1 MTEEVNKAAAGKVL
15 TNSPESRH
23 HVIGIGASAGGL
35 EALSQFVAGLPR
47 QLDCVYVIAQHM
59 SPTHRSMMADILGRE
74 TRLPVREI
82 IDDEV
87 PGTDIIYIIPPG
99 TNLVFQKGRFHLTTP
114 SPEIAPKPS
123 INLLFQSM
131 AEEYDERAVGVILS
145 GTGSDGTR
153 GLRAIKAV
161 GGVTFVQV
169 PETAKYDGMPRS
181 AIDACL
187 ADRILSPD
195 QMGRELERLLR
206 FPGTMPEFEG
216 LEQRPAELTELF
228 DRVRQHTKIDFS
240 SYKLSTVQRR
250 LQRRMVATNTGTLA
264 AYLAYTDAHSKEL
277 DALAKETLISVTEF
291 FRDKDAFRALER
303 FGRELVP
310 RKQLGEEIRIWVVG
324 CATGEEAYS
333 LAILFSELI
342 AESGNKVRLQI
353 FATDIDNDALT
364 VARRGIYNQAAMAE
378 MPQEYI
384 GRYFQPSGNGFEPAK
399 SLRDCV
405 TFARQDITVDPPFL
419 RVDLVTCRNVMIY
432 FNAELQA
439 KVLSILRYA
448 LRDDGLLFLGRSE
461 TASQQESLFSAA
473 DRRARIFRPR
483 GQGRP
488 VSIGMAS
495 VGKLQRGQ
503 LKPLAH
509 VPRAVARSHDR
520 IFLNAVADC
529 FGPAMLMDAGFRI
542 LHSHGDLRRLI
553 TFPTGSPEMNLA
565 QLIVPEFANELLT
578 TLYRARR
585 RQVSAFSRK
594 RRVAALNGAV
604 WRLAIHPL
612 VSETDE
618 ELFLVAFEPAGKVR
632 AEAVEPGVALSSEQA
647 AQAESSEQAELA
659 EESAES
665 ELASTREHLQTLM
678 EEMAAS
684 SEEMQALNEEI
695 QAANEELQATNE
707 ELEASNE
714 ELQAT
719 NEELVSVNEESQI
732 KSAELAAI
740 NSEFESVYNTM
751 DFPVVV
757 FDPDLFLRRA
767 NGAATRSYDMPMS
780 SSGQHIN
787 RLKLPAYLGQIE
799 KHLGE
804 ALLSGRKES
813 FPAEADGQTYQV
825 FVTPVLNT
833 IGTPQGVVL
842 VVVDN
847 TDLVVAHAQI
857 QASQERLL
865 EIMNHSVS
873 LVWLKDAAGRYEF
886 ANQRFE
892 ELFGIRPSAIVG
904 KTDQQLFSAEI
915 AHFLRGKDLDTM
927 RTLAAVESVDE
938 LKLPTGSVWL
948 ESIRFPIFDQ
958 NGVVRAVC
966 TQASDITRRRHA
978 DEQLRLAAK
987 VFDRAGEAI
996 VITDPQGVIIT
1007 VNEAFTTVTGY
1018 LLEEVIGKTPNIL
1031 QSGQHSKEFYA
1042 AMWRSLAEQGS
1053 WQGEIYNRR
1062 KNGEIYPEWLTINS
1076 VKNDEGEISNYV
1088 SIFSD
1093 ITAIKS
1099 SQRRIEFLAT
1109 HDELTGLPNRSL
1121 LVDRLKHALS
1131 QAKRQEQR
1139 IAVLFIDLD
1148 NFKNINDT
1156 LGHDVGDILLKQA
1169 AERLQRCVR
1178 DSDTLARLG
1187 GDEFVA
1193 ILSDLSLEELNAA
1206 AGRVVDF
1213 LGASFR
1219 INEQNL
1225 YVSASIGISIF
1236 PEDGTDSATL
1246 LKAADTAMYRAKDR
1260 GRNQYQFFADEM
1272 KVVALQRMTLET
1284 GLRLAL
1290 DAGHLHMV
1298 YQPKVAL
1305 GSGVIVGGEALLR
1318 WTDPFLGV
1326 VSPATFIPVAEG
1338 CGLMAQIGERVFDLV
1353 LAQIVAW
1360 RAAGFEAPKIAINVS
1375 AHQLRD
1381 AQFVEKLAARL
1392 DAAGVPASAI
1402 LIELTESALVERIE
1416 VVRGMLQAL
1425 NALGIELSIDDF
1437 GTGYSSLAYL
1447 RKLPLNELKV
1457 DRSFVDGIADE
1468 PDDRSIAKA
1477 VIDMAHALGLRVVAE
1492 GVETE
1497 AQLAVLRAEGCEIVQ
1512 GFLLHRPLSPDDFS
1526 KAVGVSQQV

>member
-1 MTEEVNKAAAGKVL
+1 MDDTVSEK
-15 TNSPESRH
+15 SPSVGSRH

-59 SPTHRSMMADILGRE
+59 SPTHRSMMADILSRE
-74 TRLPVREI
+74 TKLPVREI
-82 IDDEV
+82 VHDEAPLLDV
-87 PGTDIIYIIPPG
+87 IYIVPPG
-99 TNLVFQKGRFHLTTP
+99 SNLAFQKGRFHLSTP

-123 INLLFQSM
+123 INVLFQSM
-131 AEEYDERAVGVILS
+131 AEEFDERAVGVILS

-181 AIDACL
+181 AIDACV
-187 ADRILSPD
+187 ADRILAPD
-195 QMGRELERLLR
+195 QIGRELERLVR
-206 FPGTMPEFEG
+206 FPGMIPEFESM
-216 LEQRPAELTELF
+216 EQRPTELSDLF
-228 DRVRQHTKIDFS
+228 ERVRLHTKIDFS

-250 LQRRMVATNTGTLA
+250 LQRRMIATETGTLG
-264 AYLAYTDAHSKEL
+264 AYLSYTEQHSEEL

-303 FGRELVP
+303 FAKELVHQ
-310 RKQLGEEIRIWVVG
+310 KQPDEELRVWVVG

-333 LAILFSELI
+333 LGILFLELI
-342 AESGNKVRLQI
+342 AESGKGLSLQI
-353 FATDIDNDALT
+353 FATDIDNDALA

-378 MPQEYI
+378 MPPEYI
-384 GRYFQPSGNGFEPAK
+384 GRYFQPSGNGFEPVKA
-399 SLRDCV
+399 LRDSV
-405 TFARQDITVDPPFL
+405 TFARQDIAADPPFL

-432 FNAELQA
+432 FNSELQT

-461 TASQQESLFSAA
+461 TVSQQEALFSAA

-483 GQGRP
+483 GQSRP
-488 VSIGMAS
+488 VSLS
-495 VGKLQRGQ
+495 KVVRGQ
-503 LKPLAH
+503 IKPMAEGFH
-509 VPRAVARSHDR
+509 PGQKTHDR
-520 IFLNAVADC
+520 IFYKAVADQL
-529 FGPAMLMDAGFRI
+529 GASMLIDAGFRI
-542 LHSHGDLRRLI
+542 LHSHGDVGRFI
-553 TFPTGSPEMNLA
+553 SFPSGSPEMNLA
-565 QLIVPEFANELLT
+565 QLIVPELANEVLT

-585 RQVSAFSRK
+585 RRSSAFSRK
-594 RRVAALNGAV
+594 RRIAALKNEV
-604 WRLAIHPL
+604 WRLAIHALDTGP
-612 VSETDE
+612 DN
-618 ELFLVAFEPAGKVR
+618 ELFLIVFESAQR
-632 AEAVEPGVALSSEQA
+632 ASLSSGEAEVEQEA
-647 AQAESSEQAELA
+647 GYQDEDSTQD
-659 EESAES
+659 

-684 SEEMQALNEEI
+684 NEEMQALNEEV

-740 NSEFESVYNTM
+740 NSEFESVYNTI

-757 FDPDLFLRRA
+757 FDTDLYLRRA
-767 NGAATRSYDMPMS
+767 NGVATRTYDLPLS
-780 SSGQHIN
+780 SSGQPIS
-787 RLKLPAYLGQIE
+787 RLKLPAYLDGID
-799 KHLGE
+799 KRLSE
-804 ALLSGRKES
+804 ALTTGRKES
-813 FPAEADGQTYQV
+813 FSAEHSERTYQV

-833 IGTPQGVVL
+833 VGTAQGVVL
-842 VVVDN
+842 VIIDN
-847 TDLVVAHAQI
+847 TDLVVAQEKI
-857 QASQERLL
+857 RESQERLL
-865 EIMNHSVS
+865 AIMNHSVS
-873 LVWLKDAAGRYEF
+873 IVSLKDANGRYEF
-886 ANQRFE
+886 VNQRFE
-892 ELFGIRPSAIVG
+892 EIFGIKALDATG

-915 AHFLRGKDLDTM
+915 SRLLRGADLDTM
-927 RTLAAVESVDE
+927 RKLDAVESTEE
-938 LKLPTGSVWL
+938 LSMPAGTIWL
-948 ESIRFPIFDQ
+948 ESVRFPIYDR

-966 TQASDITRRRHA
+966 TQANDVTRRRHA

-996 VITDPQGVIIT
+996 VITDAKATIIT
-1007 VNEAFTTVTGY
+1007 VNDAFTEVTGY
-1018 LLEEVIGKTPNIL
+1018 RLDEVIGKNPKLL
-1031 QSGQHSKEFYA
+1031 QSGHHSKEFYA
-1042 AMWRSLAEQGS
+1042 TMWRSLTEQGS

-1062 KNGEIYPEWLTINS
+1062 KNGDVYPEWLTINT
-1076 VKNDEGEISNYV
+1076 VKNEDDQVVNYV

-1093 ITAIKS
+1093 ITAIKT

-1131 QAKRQEQR
+1131 LAKRQKQK

-1148 NFKNINDT
+1148 HFKNINDS
-1156 LGHDVGDILLKQA
+1156 LGHDVGDVLLKQA
-1169 AERLQRCVR
+1169 TERLQRCVR

-1193 ILSDLSLEELNAA
+1193 VLVDVELEEVNTV
-1206 AGRVVDF
+1206 AGRIVDF
-1213 LGASFR
+1213 LGASFHV
-1219 INEQNL
+1219 NDQNL
-1225 YVSASIGISIF
+1225 FVSASIGISIF
-1236 PEDGTDSATL
+1236 PEDGDDSVSL
-1246 LKAADTAMYRAKDR
+1246 LKSADTAMYRAKGR

-1290 DAGHLHMV
+1290 DAGHLRMV
-1298 YQPKVAL
+1298 YQPKIDIRTRE
-1305 GSGVIVGGEALLR
+1305 IVGAEALLR
-1318 WTDPFLGV
+1318 WHDPTLGEI
-1326 VSPATFIPVAEG
+1326 SPANFIPIAEG
-1338 CGLMAQIGERVFDLV
+1338 CGLMGLIGCRVFDLV
-1353 LAQIVAW
+1353 LTQIASW
-1360 RAAGFEAPKIAINVS
+1360 RRDGFDVPRIAINVS

-1381 AQFVEKLAARL
+1381 TNFVGQL
-1392 DAAGVPASAI
+1392 DGWMKAVGVPSTCI
-1402 LIELTESALVERIE
+1402 GVELTESALMERID
-1416 VVRGMLQAL
+1416 VVREMLMQL
-1425 NALGIELSIDDF
+1425 EQMGITLSVDDF
-1437 GTGYSSLAYL
+1437 GTGYSSLSYL
-1447 RKLPLNELKV
+1447 RKLPIHELKV

-1468 PDDRSIAKA
+1468 PDDRSIAKT

-1497 AQLAVLRAEGCEIVQ
+1497 AQLEVLQLEGCDIAQ
-1512 GFLLHRPLSPDDFS
+1512 GYLFHHPLSPEDFAKALVAS
-1526 KAVGVSQQV
+1526 KTPGRRSGK

>member
-1 MTEEVNKAAAGKVL
+1 
-15 TNSPESRH
+15 
-23 HVIGIGASAGGL
+23 
-35 EALSQFVAGLPR
+35 
-47 QLDCVYVIAQHM
+47 
-59 SPTHRSMMADILGRE
+59 
-74 TRLPVREI
+74 
-82 IDDEV
+82 
-87 PGTDIIYIIPPG
+87 
-99 TNLVFQKGRFHLTTP
+99 
-114 SPEIAPKPS
+114 
-123 INLLFQSM
+123 
-131 AEEYDERAVGVILS
+131 
-145 GTGSDGTR
+145 
-153 GLRAIKAV
+153 
-161 GGVTFVQV
+161 
-169 PETAKYDGMPRS
+169 
-181 AIDACL
+181 
-187 ADRILSPD
+187 
-195 QMGRELERLLR
+195 
-206 FPGTMPEFEG
+206 
-216 LEQRPAELTELF
+216 
-228 DRVRQHTKIDFS
+228 
-240 SYKLSTVQRR
+240 
-250 LQRRMVATNTGTLA
+250 
-264 AYLAYTDAHSKEL
+264 
-277 DALAKETLISVTEF
+277 
-291 FRDKDAFRALER
+291 
-303 FGRELVP
+303 
-310 RKQLGEEIRIWVVG
+310 
-324 CATGEEAYS
+324 
-333 LAILFSELI
+333 
-342 AESGNKVRLQI
+342 
-353 FATDIDNDALT
+353 
-364 VARRGIYNQAAMAE
+364 
-378 MPQEYI
+378 
-384 GRYFQPSGNGFEPAK
+384 
-399 SLRDCV
+399 
-405 TFARQDITVDPPFL
+405 
-419 RVDLVTCRNVMIY
+419 
-432 FNAELQA
+432 
-439 KVLSILRYA
+439 
-448 LRDDGLLFLGRSE
+448 
-461 TASQQESLFSAA
+461 
-473 DRRARIFRPR
+473 
-483 GQGRP
+483 
-488 VSIGMAS
+488 
-495 VGKLQRGQ
+495 
-503 LKPLAH
+503 
-509 VPRAVARSHDR
+509 
-520 IFLNAVADC
+520 
-529 FGPAMLMDAGFRI
+529 
-542 LHSHGDLRRLI
+542 
-553 TFPTGSPEMNLA
+553 
-565 QLIVPEFANELLT
+565 
-578 TLYRARR
+578 
-585 RQVSAFSRK
+585 
-594 RRVAALNGAV
+594 
-604 WRLAIHPL
+604 
-612 VSETDE
+612 
-618 ELFLVAFEPAGKVR
+618 
-632 AEAVEPGVALSSEQA
+632 
-647 AQAESSEQAELA
+647 
-659 EESAES
+659 
-665 ELASTREHLQTLM
+665 
-678 EEMAAS
+678 
-684 SEEMQALNEEI
+684 
-695 QAANEELQATNE
+695 
-707 ELEASNE
+707 
-714 ELQAT
+714 
-719 NEELVSVNEESQI
+719 
-732 KSAELAAI
+732 
-740 NSEFESVYNTM
+740 
-751 DFPVVV
+751 
-757 FDPDLFLRRA
+757 
-767 NGAATRSYDMPMS
+767 
-780 SSGQHIN
+780 
-787 RLKLPAYLGQIE
+787 
-799 KHLGE
+799 
-804 ALLSGRKES
+804 
-813 FPAEADGQTYQV
+813 
-825 FVTPVLNT
+825 
-833 IGTPQGVVL
+833 
-842 VVVDN
+842 
-847 TDLVVAHAQI
+847 
-857 QASQERLL
+857 
-865 EIMNHSVS
+865 
-873 LVWLKDAAGRYEF
+873 
-886 ANQRFE
+886 
-892 ELFGIRPSAIVG
+892 
-904 KTDQQLFSAEI
+904 
-915 AHFLRGKDLDTM
+915 
-927 RTLAAVESVDE
+927 
-938 LKLPTGSVWL
+938 
-948 ESIRFPIFDQ
+948 
-958 NGVVRAVC
+958 
-966 TQASDITRRRHA
+966 
-978 DEQLRLAAK
+978 
-987 VFDRAGEAI
+987 
-996 VITDPQGVIIT
+996 
-1007 VNEAFTTVTGY
+1007 
-1018 LLEEVIGKTPNIL
+1018 
-1031 QSGQHSKEFYA
+1031 
-1042 AMWRSLAEQGS
+1042 MWRSLAEQGS

-1076 VKNDEGEISNYV
+1076 VKNDEGEVSNYV

-1305 GSGVIVGGEALLR
+1305 GSGEIIAGEALLR